1 MLDKQ
6 YNRIIRWVSRA
17 KSMSADG
24 NFSDAIMD
32 VECARAELDDARQ
45 ELLLCHQEG
54 VERTQF
60 PKVLLAG
67 CGALFAVL
75 VWAAPL
81 HRPEPR
87 TFIQITE
94 NVQIEARTI
103 DGADV
108 YSAKSTQLAEH
119 TVTELPDDVPGNM
132 TDTAAVVTPA
142 TLMEVKTVPVQQ
154 KSKGQV
160 KNVRADSRRSSARLS
175 AADMFR
181 LTEVGRKAL
190 QKDKAILV
198 LELN

>member
-6 YNRIIRWVSRA
+6 YNRIIRWVNRA
-17 KSMSADG
+17 QSMSADG
-24 NFSDAIMD
+24 NFSDAILD

-54 VERTQF
+54 VERRQF

-75 VWAAPL
+75 VWAVPL
-81 HRPEPR
+81 QKPEPR
-87 TFIQITE
+87 TFIQLAE
-94 NVQIEARTI
+94 NAQIETRSI
-103 DGADV
+103 DGAYL
-108 YSAKSTQLAEH
+108 YSANSTQLAEH
-119 TVTELPDDVPGNM
+119 TVTEPPA
-132 TDTAAVVTPA
+132 DTVAVVAPA
-142 TLMEVKTVPVQQ
+142 TLMEVKNVSVQQ
-154 KSKGQV
+154 KSKGSV
-160 KNVRADSRRSSARLS
+160 KNMRADSRRTSTRLS